1 MEIRL
6 GPAGIPTKTTGGT
19 DQGIIDVAKM
29 GLNAFEVEF
38 VRGVH
43 MSPEV
48 AKKIGIIAR
57 ENNVSLSIHAPYF
70 INLCQTDNVKLS
82 NSIRWIIDSLDR
94 GRLMEAKLI
103 VFHPGAYGKLSKD
116 EAFERARDVCEELSK
131 HGSDCKIGLE
141 TVGKAGQF
149 GNLDEN
155 IRLSKAVKNVVP
167 VVDFA
172 HIYARNGGHINYGA
186 VLDKWMSF
194 HMSHYHSH
202 FSCINFT
209 TVKNGVGGN
218 EKNHMPLI
226 AGQPHF
232 KDLAKEIIKRKMNI
246 TIISESPVLEQDSL
260 IMKKEFQALGVK
272 F

>member
-19 DQGIIDVAKM
+19 DQGIIDVAEM

-43 MSPEV
+43 MSSEG
-48 AKKIGIIAR
+48 ARKIGIIAR
-57 ENNVSLSIHAPYF
+57 DNDVSLSIHAPYF
-70 INLCQTDNVKLS
+70 INLCQTDKAKLAKS
-82 NSIRWIIDSLDR
+82 KKWIIDSLDR

-103 VFHPGAYGKLSKD
+103 VFHPGAYGKLSNE
-116 EAFERARDVCEELSK
+116 EAFERAKEMCEELSRY
-131 HGSDCKIGLE
+131 GSDCKIGLE

-149 GNLDEN
+149 GDLDEN
-155 IRLSKAVKNVVP
+155 IRLSNAVKNVVP

-172 HIYARNGGHINYGA
+172 HIYARNGGHINYEE

-209 TVKNGVGGN
+209 KAKDDVGGN
-218 EKNHMPLI
+218 EKNHIPLI
-226 AGQPHF
+226 FGKPQF
-232 KDLAKEIIKRKMNI
+232 KELAKEIIKRKMNI

-260 IMKKEFQALGVK
+260 VMKKDFQALGVK